1 MTRSRD
7 QLASDRHKEALRQRH
22 SREEEDLQRFYMH
35 KKEREQE
42 LQTIKRI
49 YTPMRFKNKK
59 NILMLLFAFF
69 MAGLVY
75 FITRFIL

>member
-1 MTRSRD
+1 MTTPAE
-7 QLASDRHKEALRQRH
+7 QLASIRREEALRQRR
-22 SREEEDLQRFYMH
+22 SREEEDLQHFYAQ

-49 YTPMRFKNKK
+49 YTPMRLKNKK
-59 NILMLLFAFF
+59 NVLLLLFAFF

-75 FITRFIL
+75 VLLRYIV